1 MIYQAKQSIFWAAI
15 FIYIILGAK
24 RLNNSAAVSLPK
36 LRVDV
41 TKFFSGV
48 IGFSSL
54 NLSWNYLQSH
64 PSLVSGTCSETK
76 KCTTVDFS

>member
-36 LRVDV
+36 LRVNV

-54 NLSWNYLQSH
+54 NLS
-64 PSLVSGTCSETK
+64 
-76 KCTTVDFS
+76 